1 MDQVE
6 RGQVLNISK
15 DLHSVTLM
23 KLIRVVALIVDV
35 VPYDLGETGSMI
47 PIGGH
52 ASATEQVK

>member
-23 KLIRVVALIVDV
+23 KLVRVVALIVDV
-35 VPYDLGETGSMI
+35 VPYDLGETCRMV
-47 PIGGH
+47 PI
-52 ASATEQVK
+52 